1 MKDLSWQWALALL
14 AATAVNLVTFAPP
27 WLVLLPGLRFWPAL
41 MMTQATTALSIVVPG
56 GAAVGIAT
64 SYAMLRRAGF
74 ERRAIARSVTLVSLW
89 NQLANLTYP
98 IVAVFLLSIT
108 GEKTAVLATVAFVG
122 VAILGLVVGA
132 LVLVLYS
139 TRMAGEIGDLAARE
153 ATRVKRRFNREPVTW
168 SGGSFER
175 FRVDVVDVL
184 QRRWHLLTA
193 ATLVGSLSVFVVLL
207 VALRALQVPAAEV
220 SAVEAFAAWSL
231 ARILGSIPIT
241 PGGIGV
247 IELSLTAALIA
258 FGGNN
263 AGVVAAV
270 LVFRF
275 LTIVPSLALG
285 MIAAGVWRR
294 LPGAPDLQ
302 APLNRDPRQP
312 APLAA
317 SRPSIDACGGDLRGD
332 GRRPAGGRDLVP
344 RPLLARPVRRSARL
358 RARARPARGHT
369 GERRLLAR
377 GRRFPARGDR

>member
-1 MKDLSWQWALALL
+1 MPSWFSKRLILAVVGAVLIVATFAYFLPKIADYRDVWGVVQEVSWQWALALL
-14 AATAVNLVTFAPP
+14 VATGVNLATFAPP

-98 IVAVFLLSIT
+98 IVAVFLLTIN
-108 GEKTAVLATVAFVG
+108 GEETAVLATVAFVG
-122 VAILGLVVGA
+122 VAILGVVVGA

-139 TRMAGEIGDLAARE
+139 NRMAAEIGDLAARG
-153 ATRVKRRFNREPVTW
+153 ATRVKGRFNREPVTW
-168 SGGSFER
+168 NGGSFER

-193 ATLVGSLSVFVVLL
+193 ATLAGSLSVFVVLL
-207 VALRALQVPAAEV
+207 VALRALQVPEAEV
-220 SAVEAFAAWSL
+220 SVVEAFAAWSL

-247 IELSLTAALIA
+247 IELSLTAALIG

-263 AGVVAAV
+263 AGVVGAV
-270 LVFRF
+270 LVYRF
-275 LTIVPSLALG
+275 LTIVPSLVLG

-294 LPGAPDLQ
+294 LPGAPE
-302 APLNRDPRQP
+302 PP
-312 APLAA
+312 APE
-317 SRPSIDACGGDLRGD
+317 RP
-332 GRRPAGGRDLVP
+332 
-344 RPLLARPVRRSARL
+344 
-358 RARARPARGHT
+358 
-369 GERRLLAR
+369 
-377 GRRFPARGDR
+377 